1 MAKLKANKSGQITL
15 IGFAEM
21 EAKLDKTQ
29 QTDLAGRL
37 LKAAEPYLT
46 KALDSQMLR
55 HPGPLQKSLQSTGA
69 QQNSSGGW
77 YLAYRATT
85 GNERPKDIPHP
96 QKMIYLTNRQ
106 FIKEHKNKNGVTI
119 KEYVIP
125 ADDVIGKAVT
135 MSENQVVDAMQ
146 KEFENILDSIWEE

>member
-21 EAKLDKTQ
+21 EANLDKTQ

-37 LKAAEPYLT
+37 LRAAEPYLT
-46 KALDSQMLR
+46 NALDSQMLR

-85 GNERPKDIPHP
+85 GNERPKDIPNP

-135 MSENQVVDAMQ
+135 MSESQVVDAMQ
-146 KEFENILDSIWEE
+146 KEFENIFHSISEE